1 MIILGIDPG
10 YAIVGWGCV
19 RYERGRFTPLAFGA
33 VTTPAGMD
41 FSVRL
46 EYIFEQVSLLCAKYK
61 PDAAAVEKLYFKNNQ
76 KTAIDVAQARGVTL
90 LALKKSGIPLF
101 EYTPLQVKS
110 AVTGYGRAEKPQV
123 MEMTRRLL
131 NLREVPKPDDTADAL
146 AIAICHGQTGGT
158 ALKQALMSGRVTR
171 AKTDTEG

>member
-10 YAIVGWGCV
+10 YAIIGWGV
-19 RYERGRFTPLAFGA
+19 IRYERGKFIPVDFGA
-33 VTTPAGMD
+33 ITTPAGMP
-41 FSVRL
+41 FARRL
-46 EYIFEQVSLLCAKYK
+46 EIIYDELTALLARHT
-61 PDAAAVEKLYFKNNQ
+61 PDAVAVEKLYFQNNQ

-90 LALKKSGIPLF
+90 LALKKSGVPVF

-110 AVTGYGRAEKPQV
+110 AVCGFGRAQKPQV

-131 NLREVPKPDDTADAL
+131 NLKDVPHPDDTADAL

-158 ALKQALMSGRVTR
+158 LLKRNLLKQRMEQQRGHD
-171 AKTDTEG
+171 K